1 MAQRTYN
8 DSMNQR
14 EAIRFL
20 ESFVDME
27 RDPGASAS
35 PPMSLASMRSL
46 LRRLG
51 DPQLGRG
58 TVHVTG
64 TNGKGSVSAMIEG
77 ILRAGGERT
86 ALFTSP
92 HLHSYAERVRIDGE
106 AVEMAELAAGLSA
119 IRPAVEAEQESA
131 GGAVSTFGV
140 LTALFHWLARE
151 ELGEGGWQVVEVGL
165 GGSYDATNVYG
176 GADIAVITPIALD
189 HTAVLGD
196 TTVAIARDKA
206 GIIGKGATCV
216 LAPQPDPAVTQVVR
230 DRCREVGAELRLV
243 DEEWS
248 TDVLERYVFGQS
260 FLLHGP
266 EGSRE
271 LRTPLL
277 GSHQVGNA
285 ATAVAVAHELRARG
299 AAIDDEAIS
308 GGIARTRVA
317 GRLEVMGQRP
327 LVVADGA
334 HNPAAAAA
342 LAEGLREYL
351 EWRRC
356 FFVLG
361 AMGGKD
367 LRGIGYKLAGL
378 ASGIW
383 CCRLKS
389 RRSRDPAEMAA
400 ELAPL
405 TPHVEVARSVAEGIA
420 QARQRAEEADLI
432 CVTGSLYAVAAA
444 RSAVLGESVTRQ
456 QG

>member
-1 MAQRTYN
+1 
-8 DSMNQR
+8 MNERQ
-14 EAIRFL
+14 AIRFL

-35 PPMSLASMRSL
+35 PPMNLASMRSL

-51 DPQLGRG
+51 DPQRGRG

-64 TNGKGSVSAMIEG
+64 TNGKGSVAAMVEG
-77 ILRAGGERT
+77 ILRASGVRT

-92 HLHSYAERVRIDGE
+92 HLHSYAERMRLDGE
-106 AVEMAELAAGLSA
+106 PVAMAELVDGLTA

-131 GGAVSTFGV
+131 GGKVSTFGV

-151 ELGEGGWQVVEVGL
+151 RLGEGGWQVTEVGL
-165 GGSYDATNVYG
+165 GGSFDATNVYG
-176 GADIAVITPIALD
+176 GAEVAVITPIALD
-189 HTAVLGD
+189 HTSILGG

-206 GIIGKGATCV
+206 GIIGPGSTCV

-230 DRCREVGAELRLV
+230 DRCREVGAKLTLV

-266 EGSRE
+266 GRSQE

-277 GSHQVGNA
+277 GMHQVGNA
-285 ATAVAVAHELRARG
+285 ATAAAAAQELRARG
-299 AAIDDEAIS
+299 APIDDDGIA

-342 LAEGLREYL
+342 LAEALRDYL

-356 FFVLG
+356 FLVLG

-378 ASGIW
+378 ASAIW
-383 CCRLKS
+383 CCGLDS
-389 RRSRDPAEMAA
+389 RRARDPAEMAA

-405 TPHVEVARSVAEGIA
+405 NPHVEVAASVAQGIA
-420 QARQRAEEADLI
+420 QARRRAEEADLI

-444 RSAVLGESVTRQ
+444 RSAVLGESVTRR

>member
-1 MAQRTYN
+1 MAR
-8 DSMNQR
+8 MNERQ
-14 EAIRFL
+14 AIRFL

-35 PPMSLASMRSL
+35 PPMNLASMRSL

-51 DPQLGRG
+51 DPQRGRG

-64 TNGKGSVSAMIEG
+64 TNGKGSVAAMVEG
-77 ILRAGGERT
+77 ILRASGVRT

-92 HLHSYAERVRIDGE
+92 HLHSYAERIRIDG
-106 AVEMAELAAGLSA
+106 APVTMAELVDGLSA

-131 GGAVSTFGV
+131 GGEVSTFGV

-151 ELGEGGWQVVEVGL
+151 RLGDGGWQVAEVGL
-165 GGSYDATNVYG
+165 GGSFDATNVYG
-176 GADIAVITPIALD
+176 GAEVAVITPIALD
-189 HTAVLGD
+189 HTSILGG

-206 GIIGKGATCV
+206 GIIGPGSTCV

-230 DRCREVGAELRLV
+230 DRCREVGATLTLV

-248 TDVLERYVFGQS
+248 SDVLERYVFGQS

-266 EGSRE
+266 GGSRE

-277 GSHQVGNA
+277 GTHQVGNA
-285 ATAVAVAHELRARG
+285 ATAVAVAQELRARG
-299 AAIDDEAIS
+299 APIDDDGIS

-342 LAEGLREYL
+342 LAEALRDYL

-378 ASGIW
+378 ASAIW
-383 CCRLKS
+383 CCGLES
-389 RRSRDPAEMAA
+389 RRARDPAEMAA

-405 TPHVEVARSVAEGIA
+405 TPHVEIAASVAEGIA
-420 QARQRAEEADLI
+420 QARRRAEEADLI

-444 RSAVLGESVTRQ
+444 RSAVLGESVTRR

>member
-1 MAQRTYN
+1 
-8 DSMNQR
+8 MNVR

-27 RDPGASAS
+27 RDPGASKS
-35 PPMSLASMRSL
+35 PPMNLASMRSL
-46 LRRLG
+46 LKRLG
-51 DPQLGRG
+51 DPQQGRG

-64 TNGKGSVSAMIEG
+64 TNGKGSVSAMVEG

-86 ALFTSP
+86 GLFTSP
-92 HLHSYAERVRIDGE
+92 HLHSYGERIRVDGE
-106 AVEMAELAAGLSA
+106 PMTMPELAEGLSA
-119 IRPAVEAEQESA
+119 IRAAVEAEQESA
-131 GGAVSTFGV
+131 GGQVSTFGV
-140 LTALFHWLARE
+140 LVALFHWLARE
-151 ELGEGGWQVVEVGL
+151 RLGDGGWQVVEVGL

-176 GADIAVITPIALD
+176 GADVAVITPIALD
-189 HTAVLGD
+189 HTAILGE
-196 TTVAIARDKA
+196 TPVAIARDKA
-206 GIIGKGATCV
+206 GIIGPGSTCV

-266 EGSRE
+266 DGSRE

-277 GSHQVGNA
+277 GAHQVGNA
-285 ATAVAVAHELRARG
+285 MTAVAVARELRARG
-299 AAIDDEAIS
+299 ATIDEDAIS
-308 GGIARTRVA
+308 GGIARTRVG

-342 LAEGLREYL
+342 LAEALREYL

-356 FFVLG
+356 FFVVG
-361 AMGGKD
+361 AMAGKD

-383 CCRLKS
+383 CCKLAS
-389 RRSRDPAEMAA
+389 RRSRVPAEMAA

-405 TPHVEVARSVAEGIA
+405 TPHVEVAGSVAEGLA

-444 RSAVLGESVTRQ
+444 RAVVLGESVTGR
-456 QG
+456 

>member
-8 DSMNQR
+8 GRMNVR

-27 RDPGASAS
+27 RDPGASKS
-35 PPMSLASMRSL
+35 PPMNLASMRSL
-46 LRRLG
+46 LKRLG
-51 DPQLGRG
+51 DPQRGRG

-64 TNGKGSVSAMIEG
+64 TNGKGSVSAMVEG

-92 HLHSYAERVRIDGE
+92 HLHSYGERIRIDGE
-106 AVEMAELAAGLSA
+106 PATMPELAEGLTA
-119 IRPAVEAEQESA
+119 IRAAVEAEQESA
-131 GGAVSTFGV
+131 GGQVSTFGV
-140 LTALFHWLARE
+140 LVALFHWLVRE
-151 ELGEGGWQVVEVGL
+151 RLGDGGWQVVEVGL
-165 GGSYDATNVYG
+165 GGTYDATNVYG
-176 GADIAVITPIALD
+176 GAEIAVITPISLD
-189 HTAVLGD
+189 HTAILGE
-196 TTVAIARDKA
+196 TPVAIARDKA
-206 GIIGKGATCV
+206 GIIGPGSTCV

-248 TDVLERYVFGQS
+248 SDVLERYVFGQS

-266 EGSRE
+266 DGSRE

-277 GSHQVGNA
+277 GAHQVGNA
-285 ATAVAVAHELRARG
+285 VTAVAVAQELRARG
-299 AAIDDEAIS
+299 AAIDEDAIS
-308 GGIARTRVA
+308 GGIARTRIG

-342 LAEGLREYL
+342 LAEALREYL

-361 AMGGKD
+361 AMAGKD

-383 CCRLKS
+383 CCKLAS
-389 RRSRDPAEMAA
+389 RRSRVPAEMAA

-405 TPHVEVARSVAEGIA
+405 TPHVEVAGSVAEGIA

-444 RSAVLGESVTRQ
+444 RAAVLGESVTGR
-456 QG
+456 

>member
-1 MAQRTYN
+1 MAR
-8 DSMNQR
+8 MNEQ
-14 EAIRFL
+14 EAIAFL

-35 PPMSLASMRSL
+35 PPMNLASMRSL

-51 DPQLGRG
+51 DPQRGRG

-64 TNGKGSVSAMIEG
+64 TNGKGSVAAMIEG

-92 HLHSYAERVRIDGE
+92 HLHSYAERLRIDGE
-106 AVEMAELAAGLSA
+106 PVAMGELAAGVGD
-119 IRPAVEAEQESA
+119 IRAAVEAERGSA
-131 GGAVSTFGV
+131 GSEVSTFGV
-140 LTALFHWLARE
+140 LVALFHWLARE
-151 ELGEGGWQVVEVGL
+151 RLADGGWQVVEVGL
-165 GGSYDATNVYG
+165 GGSFDATNVYD
-176 GADIAVITPIALD
+176 GAEVAVITPIALD
-189 HTAVLGD
+189 HTAILGE

-206 GIIGKGATCV
+206 GIIGPGTTCV

-230 DRCREVGAELRLV
+230 DRCRDVGAQLRLV
-243 DEEWS
+243 DEAWS
-248 TDVLERYVFGQS
+248 TDVLERYVYGQS

-266 EGSRE
+266 DGSRE
-271 LRTPLL
+271 LRTPML
-277 GSHQVGNA
+277 GAHQVTNA
-285 ATAVAVAHELRARG
+285 ATAVAVADELRARG
-299 AAIDDEAIS
+299 AAIDEEAIA

-334 HNPAAAAA
+334 HNPAAAAV
-342 LAEGLREYL
+342 LAESLREYL

-367 LRGIGYKLAGL
+367 LRGIAYKLAGL
-378 ASGIW
+378 ASGVW
-383 CCRLKS
+383 CCGLDS
-389 RRSRDPAEMAA
+389 RRGRDPDEMAA

-405 TPHVEVARSVAEGIA
+405 TPHVEVAESVAEGIA
-420 QARQRAEEADLI
+420 QARRRAEEADLI
-432 CVTGSLYAVAAA
+432 CVTGSLYAVAEA
-444 RSAVLGESVTRQ
+444 RSAVLGESVTGRQ
-456 QG
+456 G

>member
-1 MAQRTYN
+1 MAR
-8 DSMNQR
+8 MNRRQ
-14 EAIRFL
+14 AIRFL

-35 PPMSLASMRSL
+35 PPMNLASMRAL
-46 LRRLG
+46 LGRLR
-51 DPQLGRG
+51 DPQEGRG

-92 HLHSYAERVRIDGE
+92 HLHSYAERIRIDGE
-106 AVEMAELAAGLSA
+106 PVPMGELGAGLDA
-119 IRPAVEAEQESA
+119 IRPAVEAEKGRPGSE
-131 GGAVSTFGV
+131 VSTFGV
-140 LTALFHWLARE
+140 LTAVFHWIARE
-151 ELGEGGWQVVEVGL
+151 RLGEGGWQVVEVGL
-165 GGSYDATNVYG
+165 GGSFDATNVYD

-189 HTAVLGD
+189 HTSVLGD

-206 GIIGKGATCV
+206 GIIGKGTTCV

-230 DRCREVGAELRLV
+230 DRCREVGAKLVLV
-243 DEEWS
+243 DEGWS

-266 EGSRE
+266 DGSRE
-271 LRTPLL
+271 LRTPML
-277 GSHQVGNA
+277 GAHQVVNA

-299 AAIDDEAIS
+299 AAIDEEAIT

-342 LAEGLREYL
+342 LEEALREYL

-356 FFVLG
+356 FFVVG
-361 AMGGKD
+361 AMEGKD

-383 CCRLKS
+383 CCGLGS
-389 RRSRDPAEMAA
+389 RRARDPDEMAA

-405 TPHVEVARSVAEGIA
+405 TPHVEVAPSVSEGIA
-420 QARQRAEEADLI
+420 QARRRAEDADLI
-432 CVTGSLYAVAAA
+432 CVTGSLYAVAEA
-444 RSAVLGESVTRQ
+444 RWSVLGESVTGSQ
-456 QG
+456 A

>member
-1 MAQRTYN
+1 
-8 DSMNQR
+8 
-14 EAIRFL
+14 
-20 ESFVDME
+20 
-27 RDPGASAS
+27 
-35 PPMSLASMRSL
+35 MRSL

-51 DPQLGRG
+51 DPQRGRG

-64 TNGKGSVSAMIEG
+64 TNGKGSVAAMIEG
-77 ILRAGGERT
+77 VLRAGGERT

-92 HLHSYAERVRIDGE
+92 HLHSYAERIRIDGE
-106 AVEMAELAAGLSA
+106 PVAMAELTDGLSA

-140 LTALFHWLARE
+140 LTALYHWLARE
-151 ELGEGGWQVVEVGL
+151 RLGEGGWQVTEVGL
-165 GGSYDATNVYG
+165 GGSFDATNVYG
-176 GADIAVITPIALD
+176 GADVAVITPIALD

-206 GIIGKGATCV
+206 GIIGPGATCV

-230 DRCREVGAELRLV
+230 DRCRDVGADLRLV

-248 TDVLERYVFGQS
+248 VDVLERYVFGQS

-266 EGSRE
+266 DGTRE
-271 LRTPLL
+271 LRTPML
-277 GSHQVGNA
+277 GSHQVLNA
-285 ATAVAVAHELRARG
+285 ATAVAVARELRARG
-299 AAIDDEAIS
+299 AAIDEDAIA
-308 GGIARTRVA
+308 GGIARTRIA

-327 LVVADGA
+327 LLVDGA

-342 LAEGLREYL
+342 LAESLREYL

-367 LRGIGYKLAGL
+367 LRGIAYKLAGL
-378 ASGIW
+378 SGAIW
-383 CCRLKS
+383 CCALDS
-389 RRSRDPAEMAA
+389 RRARDPAEMAA
-400 ELAPL
+400 ELIPL
-405 TPHVEVARSVAEGIA
+405 TPHVEVAGSVAEGIE
-420 QARQRAEEADLI
+420 QARRRAEETDLI

-444 RSAVLGESVTRQ
+444 RSAVLGESVTRR

>member
-1 MAQRTYN
+1 
-8 DSMNQR
+8 MNVR

-27 RDPGASAS
+27 RDPGASKS
-35 PPMSLASMRSL
+35 PPMNLASMRSL
-46 LRRLG
+46 LKRLG
-51 DPQLGRG
+51 DPQRGRE

-64 TNGKGSVSAMIEG
+64 TNGKGSVSAMVEG

-92 HLHSYAERVRIDGE
+92 HLHSYGERIRIDGE
-106 AVEMAELAAGLSA
+106 PLTMPELAEGLSA
-119 IRPAVEAEQESA
+119 IRAAVEAEQESA
-131 GGAVSTFGV
+131 GGQVSTFGV
-140 LTALFHWLARE
+140 LVALFHWLARE
-151 ELGEGGWQVVEVGL
+151 RLGDGGWQVVEVGL

-176 GADIAVITPIALD
+176 GAEVAVITPIALD
-189 HTAVLGD
+189 HTAILGE
-196 TTVAIARDKA
+196 TPVAIARDKA
-206 GIIGKGATCV
+206 GIIGPGSTCV

-266 EGSRE
+266 DGSRE

-277 GSHQVGNA
+277 GAHQVGNA
-285 ATAVAVAHELRARG
+285 MTAVAVAQELRARG
-299 AAIDDEAIS
+299 GAIDEEAIS
-308 GGIARTRVA
+308 GGIARTRIG

-327 LVVADGA
+327 LLVADGA

-342 LAEGLREYL
+342 LAEALREYL

-361 AMGGKD
+361 AMAGKD
-367 LRGIGYKLAGL
+367 LRGIGYKLSGL

-383 CCRLKS
+383 CCKLTS
-389 RRSRDPAEMAA
+389 RRSRVPAEMAA

-405 TPHVEVARSVAEGIA
+405 TPHVEVAGSVAEGIA
-420 QARQRAEEADLI
+420 QARQRAEDADLI

-444 RSAVLGESVTRQ
+444 RTAVLGESVTGR
-456 QG
+456 

>member
-1 MAQRTYN
+1 MAR
-8 DSMNQR
+8 MNER
-14 EAIRFL
+14 EAIAFL

-35 PPMSLASMRSL
+35 PPMNLASMRSL

-51 DPQLGRG
+51 DPQRGRG

-64 TNGKGSVSAMIEG
+64 TNGKGSVAAMVEG

-92 HLHSYAERVRIDGE
+92 HLHSYAERLRIDGE
-106 AVEMAELAAGLSA
+106 PVAMGELAAGVGD
-119 IRPAVEAEQESA
+119 IRAAVEAERGSA
-131 GGAVSTFGV
+131 GSEVSTFGV
-140 LTALFHWLARE
+140 LVALFHWLARE
-151 ELGEGGWQVVEVGL
+151 RLADGGWQVVEVGL
-165 GGSYDATNVYG
+165 GGSFDATNVYD
-176 GADIAVITPIALD
+176 GAEIAVITPIALD
-189 HTAVLGD
+189 HTAILGE

-206 GIIGKGATCV
+206 GIIGPGTTCV

-230 DRCREVGAELRLV
+230 DRCRDVGAQLRLV
-243 DEEWS
+243 DEAWS
-248 TDVLERYVFGQS
+248 TDVLERYVYGQS

-266 EGSRE
+266 GGSRE
-271 LRTPLL
+271 LRTPML
-277 GSHQVGNA
+277 GAHQVTNA
-285 ATAVAVAHELRARG
+285 ATAVAVADELRARG
-299 AAIDDEAIS
+299 AAIDEEAIA

-334 HNPAAAAA
+334 HNPAAAAV
-342 LAEGLREYL
+342 LAESLREYL

-367 LRGIGYKLAGL
+367 LRGIAYKLAGL
-378 ASGIW
+378 ASGVW
-383 CCRLKS
+383 CCGLDS
-389 RRSRDPAEMAA
+389 RRGRDPDEMAA

-405 TPHVEVARSVAEGIA
+405 APHVVVAASVAEGIA
-420 QARQRAEEADLI
+420 QARRRAEEADLI
-432 CVTGSLYAVAAA
+432 CVTGSLYAVAEA
-444 RSAVLGESVTRQ
+444 RSAVLGESVTGRQ
-456 QG
+456 G

>member
-1 MAQRTYN
+1 MAHRTYN
-8 DSMNQR
+8 GRMNVR

-27 RDPGASAS
+27 RDPGASKS
-35 PPMSLASMRSL
+35 PPMNLASMRSL

-51 DPQLGRG
+51 DPQEGRE

-92 HLHSYAERVRIDGE
+92 HLHSYGERIRIDGE
-106 AVEMAELAAGLSA
+106 PVSMAELAEGLSA

-131 GGAVSTFGV
+131 GGQVSTFGV
-140 LTALFHWLARE
+140 LVALFHWLARE
-151 ELGEGGWQVVEVGL
+151 RLGDGGWQVVEVGL
-165 GGSYDATNVYG
+165 GGSFDATNVYG
-176 GADIAVITPIALD
+176 GAEIAVITPIALD
-189 HTAVLGD
+189 HTAILGD
-196 TTVAIARDKA
+196 TTVAIATDKA
-206 GIIGKGATCV
+206 GIIGPGSTCV

-230 DRCREVGAELRLV
+230 ERCREAGAELRLV

-260 FLLHGP
+260 FLLHGRD
-266 EGSRE
+266 GSRE

-277 GSHQVGNA
+277 GGHQVGNA
-285 ATAVAVAHELRARG
+285 ATAVAVAVELRARG
-299 AAIDDEAIS
+299 AAIDEEAIS
-308 GGIARTRVA
+308 GGIARTRVP

-342 LAEGLREYL
+342 LAEALREYL

-361 AMGGKD
+361 TMEGKD
-367 LRGIGYKLAGL
+367 LRGIAYKLAGL
-378 ASGIW
+378 ASGVW
-383 CCRLKS
+383 CCGLDS
-389 RRSRDPAEMAA
+389 RRARDPAEMAA

-420 QARQRAEEADLI
+420 QAKQRAEDADLV

-444 RSAVLGESVTRQ
+444 RSALLGESVTGR
-456 QG
+456 

>member
-1 MAQRTYN
+1 
-8 DSMNQR
+8 MNVR

-27 RDPGASAS
+27 RDPGASKS
-35 PPMSLASMRSL
+35 PPMNLASMRSL
-46 LRRLG
+46 LKRLG
-51 DPQLGRG
+51 DPQQGRE

-64 TNGKGSVSAMIEG
+64 TNGKGSVSAMVEG

-92 HLHSYAERVRIDGE
+92 HLHSYGERIRIDGE
-106 AVEMAELAAGLSA
+106 PLTMPELAEGLSA
-119 IRPAVEAEQESA
+119 IRAAVDAEQESA
-131 GGAVSTFGV
+131 GGQVSTFGV
-140 LTALFHWLARE
+140 LVALFHWLARE
-151 ELGEGGWQVVEVGL
+151 RLGDGGWQVVEVGL

-176 GADIAVITPIALD
+176 GAEIAVITPIALD
-189 HTAVLGD
+189 HTAILGE
-196 TTVAIARDKA
+196 TPVAIARDKA
-206 GIIGKGATCV
+206 GIIGPGSTCV

-266 EGSRE
+266 DGSRE

-277 GSHQVGNA
+277 GAHQVGTV
-285 ATAVAVAHELRARG
+285 ATAVAVAQELRARG
-299 AAIDDEAIS
+299 AAIDEEAIS
-308 GGIARTRVA
+308 GGIARTRIG

-327 LVVADGA
+327 LLVADGA

-342 LAEGLREYL
+342 LAEALREYL

-361 AMGGKD
+361 TMGEKD
-367 LRGIGYKLAGL
+367 LRGIAYKLAGL

-383 CCRLKS
+383 CCKLDS

-405 TPHVEVARSVAEGIA
+405 NPHVEVAASVAEGIA
-420 QARQRAEEADLI
+420 QARQRAEDADLI

-444 RSAVLGESVTRQ
+444 RSALLGESVTGR
-456 QG
+456 

>member
-1 MAQRTYN
+1 MAR
-8 DSMNQR
+8 MNRR
-14 EAIRFL
+14 EAIAFL

-51 DPQLGRG
+51 DPQRGRG

-64 TNGKGSVSAMIEG
+64 TNGKGSVAAMIEG
-77 ILRAGGERT
+77 VLRAGGERT

-92 HLHSYAERVRIDGE
+92 HLHSYAERIRIDGE
-106 AVEMAELAAGLSA
+106 PVAMAELTDGLSA

-140 LTALFHWLARE
+140 LTALYHWLARE
-151 ELGEGGWQVVEVGL
+151 RLGDGGWQVTEVGL
-165 GGSYDATNVYG
+165 GGSFDATNVYG
-176 GADIAVITPIALD
+176 GADVAVITPIALD

-206 GIIGKGATCV
+206 GIIGPGATCV

-230 DRCREVGAELRLV
+230 DRCRDVGADLRLV

-248 TDVLERYVFGQS
+248 VDVLERYVFGQS

-266 EGSRE
+266 DGTRE
-271 LRTPLL
+271 LRTPML
-277 GSHQVGNA
+277 GAHQVLNA
-285 ATAVAVAHELRARG
+285 ATAVAVARELRARG
-299 AAIDDEAIS
+299 AAIDDEAIT
-308 GGIARTRVA
+308 GGIARTRIA

-327 LVVADGA
+327 LLVADGA

-342 LAEGLREYL
+342 LAESLREYL

-367 LRGIGYKLAGL
+367 LRGIAYKLAGL
-378 ASGIW
+378 SGAIW
-383 CCRLKS
+383 CCALDS
-389 RRSRDPAEMAA
+389 RRARDPAEMAA
-400 ELAPL
+400 ELVPL
-405 TPHVEVARSVAEGIA
+405 TPHVEVAGSVAEGIE
-420 QARQRAEEADLI
+420 QARRRAEETDLI

-444 RSAVLGESVTRQ
+444 RSAVLGESVTRR